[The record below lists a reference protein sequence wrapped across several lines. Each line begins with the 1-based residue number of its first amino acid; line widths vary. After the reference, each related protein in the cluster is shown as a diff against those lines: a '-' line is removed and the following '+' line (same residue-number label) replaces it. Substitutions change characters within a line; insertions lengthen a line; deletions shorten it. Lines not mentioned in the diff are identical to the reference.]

1 MWPLKTKLKKYQQ
14 IKASK
19 FKSMILHT
27 SLLRN
32 IRNMFILL
40 DFHKEYVTMLDSHID
55 FYRFL

>member
-1 MWPLKTKLKKYQQ
+1 
-14 IKASK
+14 
-19 FKSMILHT
+19 MILHT

-32 IRNMFILL
+32 IRDMFILL